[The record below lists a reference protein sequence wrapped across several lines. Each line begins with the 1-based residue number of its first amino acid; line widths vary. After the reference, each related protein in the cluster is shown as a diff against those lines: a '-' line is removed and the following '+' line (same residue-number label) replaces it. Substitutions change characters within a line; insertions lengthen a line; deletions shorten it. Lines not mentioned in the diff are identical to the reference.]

1 MNRYTKIRD
10 FHASRLTGV
19 GSSDIP
25 TLALYNKR
33 WGDTPLTLYRE
44 KVGITPPKETGERA
58 EWGHRL
64 EGIVLAKFIEKRYG
78 EETAAEFLRYKMRKM
93 SIGGFI
99 TESECRHPERPYVI
113 AHADLVIAGEVPV
126 KCSCG
131 SLDVYPAGF
140 KGECTAGCGEVI
152 EAPEAIIV
160 EAKTTGLMSAKRDD
174 DEPDEGYSKT
184 DFSQNGIP
192 AKVFLQVQWQM
203 LAYDVHTAFVAVLVD
218 GGEYREYGPIKADPR
233 TQEKC
238 LKLAEVFWRDCVVPQ
253 CEPKPE
259 TWDDVQLMWPETK
272 DFTARIGGEDELK
285 VRAMSSEYF
294 AAKKRI
300 KELTERTDEIVD
312 AFGILMGENSVLTS
326 GEGVQF
332 ASSWNVG
339 RLSIKKFSELTDAQR
354 AEVPEDL
361 AEKWKTRDET
371 IERLS
376 EAEKLV
382 AEDAAKI
389 EALTKAGVVKTGYRV
404 LRPTKIKGAA

>member
-10 FHASRLTGV
+10 FHASRLTGI

-78 EETAAEFLRYKMRKM
+78 EETAAEYLRYKARKM
-93 SIGGFI
+93 SVGGFI

-113 AHADLVIAGEVPV
+113 AHADLVVLESGNVTGTPFCSAGE
-126 KCSCG
+126 CACID
-131 SLDVYPAGF
+131 LLQ
-140 KGECTAGCGEVI
+140 CTGCDFNQT
-152 EAPEAIIV
+152 PYIV
-160 EAKTTGLMSAKRDD
+160 EAKTTGLMSAKRDE

-332 ASSWNVG
+332 ASSWNVA

-361 AEKWKTRDET
+361 AKKWKKRDEI
-371 IERLS
+371 IERLAES
-376 EAEKLV
+376 EKLV

-389 EALTKAGVVKTGYRV
+389 ETLTKAGVVKTGYRV